1 MTARNAKTPA
11 PGLSTRD
18 RLSAEAARLF
28 AERGYHGTSIN
39 DLAVALGIQKS
50 SLYAYI
56 NGKADLLADIALTG
70 AAAFHAALDALPDEA
85 TPGERLEMALRAHLG
100 VVESQLDVATVWL
113 QEWRYL
119 TGEPLDFFVKERHRY
134 EQRIRDLFD
143 AAVESG
149 ELRQDLDTEDATLI
163 FLSVANWAY
172 TWLTADTD
180 VGKLTSRL
188 MSILLS
194 GMGPERS

>member
-1 MTARNAKTPA
+1 MTARNTAPA
-11 PGLSTRD
+11 SGLSTRE

-39 DLAVALGIQKS
+39 DLAVALGIHKS

-70 AAAFHAALDALPDEA
+70 AAAFHAALDGLPDEA

-119 TGEPLDFFVKERHRY
+119 TGEPLDLFIKERHRY
-134 EQRIRDLFD
+134 EQRIRDLFA

-149 ELRQDLDTEDATLI
+149 DLLPDLDTDDATLV

-172 TWLTADTD
+172 TWLTAGTD
-180 VGKLTSRL
+180 VGQLTSRL
-188 MSILLS
+188 MSMLRR
-194 GMGPERS
+194 GMGPERP

>member
-1 MTARNAKTPA
+1 MAARNTTPA
-11 PGLSTRD
+11 SGPSTRERLST
-18 RLSAEAARLF
+18 EAARLF

-39 DLAVALGIQKS
+39 DLAVALGIHKS
-50 SLYAYI
+50 SIYAYI
-56 NGKADLLADIALTG
+56 DGKSDLLADIALTG
-70 AAAFHAALDALPDEA
+70 AAAFHAALDALPDDA

-134 EQRIRDLFD
+134 EQRIRDLFA

-149 ELRQDLDTEDATLI
+149 ELRRDLDTDDATLV

-172 TWLTADTD
+172 TWLTVDTD

-188 MSILLS
+188 MSMLRS
-194 GMGPERS
+194 GIGPERR